1 MLWDPS
7 RLEVVLEMGLFHLP
21 GRVGFWSDVCIG
33 CEVGVSFPVF
43 WGIQRCLLSE
53 TVTPCPWM
61 LAAEEGECCWLW
73 TAAHTELYT
82 LCVWSLGPC
91 QRLPG
96 ALLRCWARGPLNV
109 SPASPTPATSFGPQF
124 AICKCL
130 EDLQGHP
137 EIHVVW
143 VDQTVKDVGWSKNGT
158 WYFLLWFCS
167 EAIFS
172 VVEQKVEVLEVLG
185 GEEWPGLSHAP
196 ERGLSIWLEI
206 VTVPPCL
213 SQWLVTCNYFTSPLA
228 LGRAGF

>member
-1 MLWDPS
+1 MKDVGNLQGSLKNSSRGGLNVVRSFPS
-7 RLEVVLEMGLFHLP
+7 RSRTGNGLVSPAGKGWVLISCVHWLWGGGELPCVLGDSEVPPFRNGDTLSLDACYG
-21 GRVGFWSDVCIG
+21 G
-33 CEVGVSFPVF
+33 GV
-43 WGIQRCLLSE
+43 
-53 TVTPCPWM
+53 
-61 LAAEEGECCWLW
+61 CCWLW

-96 ALLRCWARGPLNV
+96 ALLRCWARGPRNV
-109 SPASPTPATSFGPQF
+109 SPASPTPTTSFGPQF

-130 EDLQGHP
+130 EDLQGRP

-172 VVEQKVEVLEVLG
+172 VVEQTVEVL
-185 GEEWPGLSHAP
+185 
-196 ERGLSIWLEI
+196 
-206 VTVPPCL
+206 
-213 SQWLVTCNYFTSPLA
+213 
-228 LGRAGF
+228 